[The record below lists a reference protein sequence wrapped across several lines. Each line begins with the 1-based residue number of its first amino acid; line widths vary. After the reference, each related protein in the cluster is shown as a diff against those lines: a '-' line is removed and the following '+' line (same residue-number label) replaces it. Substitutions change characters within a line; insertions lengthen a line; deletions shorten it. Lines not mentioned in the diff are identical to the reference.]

1 MLEIQKILK
10 DWRDDRKILAE
21 RNTVPNLIEMLDAE
35 LKEFRADPNR
45 TELAD
50 LGIVIL
56 NIALEMGLDL
66 EAEIREKIALNT
78 LRFPPPIFSSGDY
91 DSARKACKSVE
102 NPIIES
108 FYSVKPE

>member
-1 MLEIQKILK
+1 MEIQTILK

-21 RNTVPNLIEMLDAE
+21 RNTVPNLIKMLDAE
-35 LKEFRADPNR
+35 LEEFKADPNR

-66 EAEIREKIALNT
+66 EVEIREKIALNT
-78 LRFPPPIFSSGDY
+78 LRFPPSAFNSGDY
-91 DSARKACKSVE
+91 EENRARCKSVE
-102 NPIIES
+102 KEVIAD
-108 FYSVKPE
+108 FYQ